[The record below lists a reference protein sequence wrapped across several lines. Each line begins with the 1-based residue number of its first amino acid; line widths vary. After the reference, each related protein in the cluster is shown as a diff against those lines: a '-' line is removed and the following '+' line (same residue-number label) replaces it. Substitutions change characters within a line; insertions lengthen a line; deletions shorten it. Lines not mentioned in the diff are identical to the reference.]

1 MRARPR
7 SPKIRDLANEQL
19 RTTARSVRASPSG
32 GGAAVVRMPGIC
44 GMVGHM
50 VDQAPDVAPHPIRDS
65 DVRLLIGMLAVLEGF
80 ALAGELPPRIA
91 DKLIDRFI
99 RLSLLEPGAT
109 PKDLRQALNDL
120 NHRL

>member
-1 MRARPR
+1 
-7 SPKIRDLANEQL
+7 
-19 RTTARSVRASPSG
+19 
-32 GGAAVVRMPGIC
+32 
-44 GMVGHM
+44 MVGHM

-120 NHRL
+120 NHRLRYVLGEYPHPLDPVPVPDWVPPHSPTG